1 MSLKGDQYAGAKHRF
16 AVYYQFT
23 KPTDNNGNFL
33 GPLFGTNDSDTINRM
48 RFEWNY
54 IIRPNIIN
62 QAEYGFTRH
71 VSITAQNSLG
81 QNLGA
86 AAGLTGYL

>member
-1 MSLKGDQYAGAKHRF
+1 MICPLRAISMPAPSIGLPSLSVHQ
-16 AVYYQFT
+16 
-23 KPTDNNGNFL
+23 PTDNNGNFL
-33 GPLFGTNDSDTINRM
+33 GSLFGTHDSDAIHRTRL
-48 RFEWNY
+48 EWNY
-54 IIRPNIIN
+54 IIRPNLIN

-86 AAGLTGYL
+86 AAV